1 MACSHQVFATAELLE
16 AILLRLP
23 IRDAILAQRLC
34 TAWRNAITSS
44 AKLQR
49 ALFLRP
55 ARENSSTTNRP
66 ITDTVH
72 HMSLSNTCHQ
82 VLTTSGTR
90 VIFTSLL
97 PIEKETI
104 TPLVNSY
111 KLTSGDFLLPLP
123 QDKTGTLQK
132 KKEKEKEKQKMF
144 LSQPPRETEL
154 FFFNSTTPV
163 TTTTSTNEHG
173 SIITLPLLLPPASS
187 DQQMMMKFFPVFTF
201 FTSSSASEEEGGSEG
216 EGSEEEGS
224 EGEAKEKTK
233 ATISSG
239 KQFHLDAIQLEQVGG
254 VTTETFLQGLKYG
267 EEIFSQAK
275 LKGREFRVGWCS
287 GGDGGDH
294 DDDDDGKGGGGGGV
308 ARTVWSFWREIK
320 DVQVEKLEAL
330 RGDGEGEGEGEE
342 SDDDGVDDDEKQIV
356 GG

>member
-201 FTSSSASEEEGGSEG
+201 FTSSSSSSSSASEEERGNEG
-216 EGSEEEGS
+216 EE
-224 EGEAKEKTK
+224 KERTK

-239 KQFHLDAIQLEQVGG
+239 KQFHLDAIRLEQPGG

-287 GGDGGDH
+287 GGDY
-294 DDDDDGKGGGGGGV
+294 DDDGKGGGGGV
-308 ARTVWSFWREIK
+308 ARTVWSFWRDIK
-320 DVQVEKLEAL
+320 EVQVEKLEAL
-330 RGDGEGEGEGEE
+330 RGDGEGEGEE
-342 SDDDGVDDDEKQIV
+342 SDDDGVDDDEKQMFGDDVV
-356 GG
+356 GGEIK